1 MADLR
6 IDQGRGGAL
15 GRAAV
20 SEESGEE
27 TVRIISARKATP
39 RERRTYEQNQKK
51 GS

>member
-6 IDQGRGGAL
+6 IDRGAVVL
-15 GRAAV
+15 LVAHAV

-27 TVRIISARKATP
+27 TVRMILARKATP